1 MLASME
7 RRDLGKS
14 SAASRYYGRLLGA
27 WSGPFT
33 FALTNRVALRNSGA
47 PRFTIEGMALL
58 ARVTGRS
65 VLSTTLRRGDDEG
78 RLFIHTT
85 RLSKWGITAFES
97 QEEISIDP
105 DGRSLRMAGEM
116 GFGGSR
122 SPYESLGEIAE
133 DAEGATYRIP
143 WLGVMMI
150 QATRIHD
157 DAREL
162 ELTQTTDFSFG
173 RVRLVRQATY

>member
-1 MLASME
+1 MS
-7 RRDLGKS
+7 DL
-14 SAASRYYGRLLGA
+14 ASRYYSRLLGA

-33 FALTNRVALRNSGA
+33 FELTDRSALQTSNA
-47 PRFTIEGMALL
+47 PRFTVEGMALL
-58 ARVTGRS
+58 ARVTGSS
-65 VLSTTLRRGDDEG
+65 VLSTTLRQGDEEG
-78 RLFIHTT
+78 RVFRHTT
-85 RLSKWGITAFES
+85 RLSKWGVTAFES
-97 QEEISIDP
+97 QEEISIEP
-105 DGRSLRMAGEM
+105 DGRSLRLVGEM

-122 SPYESLGEIAE
+122 SPYESLGEIAQ

-143 WLGVMMI
+143 WLGVTMI